1 MPQDRPVPGPFDD
14 LIERLVGNLETT
26 LGTAG
31 RGAPAAG
38 GRARTPR
45 LDRFGRDLT
54 ADAAR
59 GALDPVIGRDAE
71 VDQVLEV
78 LARRTKNNPVL
89 VGDPGVGKTAI
100 AEGIAQRV
108 ADGAV
113 PAALRDVRVVALDLA
128 GMVAGTRYRGDF
140 EQRLT
145 GVIDEV
151 VAAERSI
158 VLFVDELHAVVGAGA
173 AEGGA
178 MDAATILKPALARGE
193 LQLIGAT
200 TAHEYRRHI
209 EKDAALERRF
219 EPVRVAEPT
228 VAQTVAILRG
238 LRPRYEEHH
247 GVRITDEAV
256 VAAAELSDR
265 YLTDRFLPDK
275 AIDLLDRASAR
286 AGIRAGRAD
295 APGSD
300 SGDGGDGGAATTRLE
315 QLRRARDVA
324 VDAEDF
330 ERAHL
335 LTREIDAAEVE
346 SAAATTAV
354 PGTGPAVAITRD
366 DVAEV
371 VAQSTGIPVARLGA
385 AERHRLLDLEALLH
399 RRVVGQDDAVDA
411 VADAVRA
418 GRAGLAHP
426 DRPVGSF
433 LFLGPTGVGK
443 TELARALAEVLFGN
457 ADALLR
463 FDMSEYADR
472 SSAMRLVGAPPGH
485 VGYDDAG
492 QLTEAVRRTR
502 YAVLLLD
509 EIEKAHPDVIATLL
523 QVLDAGRL
531 TDAHG
536 RTVDF
541 THTVVIMTSNLGADR
556 LLAAAAA
563 GRPVEDVRDPLLAAM
578 RAHFR
583 PEFLNRIDDIVL
595 FSALDRGELRR
606 ITGLLLA
613 GTGTRLRAQGIEL
626 DVTDDAVDLLAERGH
641 QPELGARPLRRTI
654 ARELDRRLSRLIIA
668 GELAPGG
675 RVVVRVR
682 DGELVLE
689 PHRAGA
695 DGRRND
701 PGSGG

>member
-1 MPQDRPVPGPFDD
+1 VDVPQDRPGPGSGPFDD
-14 LIERLVGNLETT
+14 LFERLIGNLEST
-26 LGTAG
+26 LGDTMGGAAG
-31 RGAPAAG
+31 RRPATG
-38 GRARTPR
+38 GRTPR

-54 ADAAR
+54 AEAAR
-59 GALDPVIGRDAE
+59 GALDPVIGRDTE
-71 VDQVLEV
+71 IDHVLEV

-113 PAALRDVRVVALDLA
+113 PEVLRGVRVVALDLG

-158 VLFVDELHAVVGAGA
+158 VLFLDELHSVIGAGS
-173 AEGGA
+173 AEGA
-178 MDAATILKPALARGE
+178 PMDAATLLKPALARGE

-200 TAHEYRRHI
+200 TMQEYRRHI

-219 EPVRVAEPT
+219 EPVPIAEPT
-228 VAQTVAILRG
+228 VEATITILRG
-238 LRPRYEEHH
+238 LRPRYEQHH
-247 GVRITDEAV
+247 GVQITDAAL

-265 YLTDRFLPDK
+265 YVADRFLPDK
-275 AIDLLDRASAR
+275 AIDLLDRASSRAR
-286 AGIRAGRAD
+286 IRAGAPD
-295 APGSD
+295 A
-300 SGDGGDGGAATTRLE
+300 GAADGAGKSAGEKELE
-315 QLRRARDVA
+315 QLRRAREVA
-324 VDAEDF
+324 VDADDF

-335 LTREIDAAEVE
+335 LTREIEAAEAALGAAERGDIGKGGGAGGVVE
-346 SAAATTAV
+346 IGAN
-354 PGTGPAVAITRD
+354 
-366 DVAEV
+366 DVALV
-371 VAQSTGIPVARLGA
+371 VSDSTGIPVAQLTV
-385 AERHRLLDLEALLH
+385 AERRRLLDLEALLH
-399 RRVVGQDDAVDA
+399 RRVVGQDEAVEA

-443 TELARALAEVLFGN
+443 TELARALAEALFGS

-472 SSAMRLVGAPPGH
+472 ASAMRLVGAPPGH
-485 VGYDDAG
+485 VGYEDAG

-509 EIEKAHPDVIATLL
+509 EIEKAHPDVIGTLL

-563 GRPVEDVRDPLLAAM
+563 ARPVDEVREGVLAAT
-578 RAHFR
+578 RLHFR
-583 PEFLNRIDDIVL
+583 PEFLNRVDDIVL
-595 FSALDRGELRR
+595 FAALDRTELRR
-606 ITGLLLA
+606 ITELLLA
-613 GTGTRLRAQGIEL
+613 GTTDRLRAQGIEL
-626 DVTDDAVDLLAERGH
+626 EVTPAAVDWLAERGH

-654 ARELDRRLSRLIIA
+654 ARELDRALSRLIIG
-668 GELAPGG
+668 GELGPGG
-675 RVVVRVR
+675 RVLVDVRES
-682 DGELVLE
+682 GLVLE
-689 PHRAGA
+689 PQAG
-695 DGRRND
+695 
-701 PGSGG
+701 

>member
-1 MPQDRPVPGPFDD
+1 VPQDRPGPNPGPFDD
-14 LIERLVGNLETT
+14 LFERLIGNLEST
-26 LGTAG
+26 LGDTLG
-31 RGAPAAG
+31 GTTSRRPATG
-38 GRARTPR
+38 GRTPK

-71 VDQVLEV
+71 IDQVLEV
-78 LARRTKNNPVL
+78 LSRRTKNNPVL

-100 AEGIAQRV
+100 AEGVAQRV

-113 PAALRDVRVVALDLA
+113 PEALRGVRVVALDLG

-158 VLFVDELHAVVGAGA
+158 VLFLDELHAVIGAGS
-173 AEGGA
+173 AEGA
-178 MDAATILKPALARGE
+178 PMDAATLLKPALARGD
-193 LQLIGAT
+193 LRLIGAT
-200 TAHEYRRHI
+200 TMREYRRHI

-219 EPVRVAEPT
+219 EPVPIAEPT
-228 VAQTVAILRG
+228 VEATIGILRG

-247 GVRITDEAV
+247 GVRISDAAI
-256 VAAAELSDR
+256 VAAAEMSDR
-265 YLTDRFLPDK
+265 YVPDRFLPDK
-275 AIDLLDRASAR
+275 AIDLLDRASSRAR
-286 AGIRAGRAD
+286 IRAGEPAG
-295 APGSD
+295 PVD
-300 SGDGGDGGAATTRLE
+300 SAGTHAGEEELE
-315 QLRRARDVA
+315 QLRRAREVA

-335 LTREIDAAEVE
+335 LTREIEAAEV
-346 SAAATTAV
+346 ALGV
-354 PGTGPAVAITRD
+354 PAPNLRKDSGSVEIGAD
-366 DVAEV
+366 DVARIV
-371 VAQSTGIPVARLGA
+371 SDSTGIPIAQLTG
-385 AERHRLLDLEALLH
+385 AERRKLLDLEALLH
-399 RRVVGQDDAVDA
+399 RRVVGQNEAVET

-443 TELARALAEVLFGN
+443 TELARALAEALFGN
-457 ADALLR
+457 PDALLR
-463 FDMSEYADR
+463 FDMSEFSDR
-472 SSAMRLVGAPPGH
+472 SSAFRLVGAPPGH

-509 EIEKAHPDVIATLL
+509 EIEKANAEVINTLL

-531 TDAHG
+531 TDSHG
-536 RTVDF
+536 RAVDF

-556 LLAAAAA
+556 LLAAA
-563 GRPVEDVRDPLLAAM
+563 GRPVDEVREGVLAMA
-578 RAHFR
+578 RLHFR

-606 ITGLLLA
+606 ITEMLLE
-613 GTGTRLRAQGIEL
+613 GTADRLRAQGVEL
-626 DVTDDAVDLLAERGH
+626 EATPAAIDWLAERGH

-654 ARELDRRLSRLIIA
+654 AREVDRVLSRLIIG
-668 GELAPGG
+668 GELGPGG
-675 RVVVRVR
+675 RVVADVH
-682 DGELVLE
+682 DGALTLH
-689 PHRAGA
+689 P
-695 DGRRND
+695 RR
-701 PGSGG
+701 G

>member
-1 MPQDRPVPGPFDD
+1 MDVPQDRPGSGPFDE
-14 LIERLVGNLETT
+14 LFERLIGNLETT
-26 LGTAG
+26 LGSAMPRPDSAT
-31 RGAPAAG
+31 GAPG
-38 GRARTPR
+38 TRTSGTRPRTPR

-54 ADAAR
+54 AAAAQGR
-59 GALDPVIGRDAE
+59 LDPVIARDAE
-71 VDQVLEV
+71 IEQVLEV

-100 AEGIAQRV
+100 VEGIAQRV
-108 ADGAV
+108 AAGTV
-113 PAALRDVRVVALDLA
+113 PETLKDVRVVSLDLA

-151 VAAERSI
+151 VAAQRSI

-178 MDAATILKPALARGE
+178 MDAGTLLKPALARGD

-200 TAHEYRRHI
+200 TLQEYRRHI

-219 EPVRVAEPT
+219 EPVRVAEPS
-228 VAQTVAILRG
+228 VAATIEILRG
-238 LRPRYEEHH
+238 LRGRYEEHH
-247 GVRITDEAV
+247 DVRISDAAI

-275 AIDLLDRASAR
+275 AIDLIDRASAR
-286 AGIRAGRAD
+286 ARIKAGRPD
-295 APGSD
+295 VDPPVD
-300 SGDGGDGGAATTRLE
+300 ERLE

-330 ERAHL
+330 ERAHM
-335 LTREIDAAEVE
+335 LTREIDAAE
-346 SAAATTAV
+346 TG
-354 PGTGPAVAITRD
+354 PGTPAPAPAGAGPVEITRD
-366 DVAEV
+366 DVAAV
-371 VAQSTGIPVARLGA
+371 LAQSTGIPLARLTVT
-385 AERHRLLDLEALLH
+385 ERHRLLDLESLLH
-399 RRVVGQDDAVDA
+399 RRVVGQDDAVEA

-426 DRPVGSF
+426 DRPIGSF

-443 TELARALAEVLFGN
+443 TELARALAEALFGST
-457 ADALLR
+457 DTLLR
-463 FDMSEYADR
+463 FDMSEYSDHG
-472 SSAMRLVGAPPGH
+472 SAMRLVGAPPGH

-541 THTVVIMTSNLGADR
+541 TNTVVIMTSNLGADR
-556 LLAAAAA
+556 LLAAAEA
-563 GRPVEDVRDPLLAAM
+563 GRPVEEVRVPVLAAM

-595 FSALDRGELRR
+595 FHALDRAELRR
-606 ITGLLLA
+606 ITHLLVA
-613 GTGTRLRAQGIEL
+613 ETGDRLRAQGITL
-626 DVTDDAVDLLAERGH
+626 DLTESAVDWLAERGH

-654 ARELDRRLSRLIIA
+654 ARELDRKLSRLIIA
-668 GELAPGG
+668 GDLGPGQRIVVDAADG
-675 RVVVRVR
+675 R
-682 DGELVLE
+682 LVLE
-689 PHRAGA
+689 PRK
-695 DGRRND
+695 N
-701 PGSGG
+701 